1 MPRLRIFLAVGV
13 ALSAANLSAC
23 TSTGNGVSPELA
35 LNTAPVEDEQS
46 ADFPLPET
54 VAVLPSS
61 YAPVEGAPIPIV
73 ADASAV
79 DPNAVNTGA
88 TDAGVAQATLPAPAQ
103 PGVPVPTAAPQA
115 VTQVASLDPSIMPAV
130 AYAAPDAGA
139 KAPEEIEPLIQKYAA
154 IYEVPADLVRR
165 VVRRESTYNPLAYSR
180 GHWGLMQI
188 KHSTARGMGYDG
200 PAQGLLDA
208 ETNLKY
214 AVKYLR
220 GAWLVAEG
228 DGARADKLYQ
238 RGYYYDA
245 KRRGLLDETGLGT
258 DRRRM
263 RGKQEPAPGPQL
275 AAMPVAGWLD
285 FPPVAPGIPTT
296 APSDF
301 PPAPAAPGAT
311 PAATSA
317 VATPA
322 VATPAAATSAVT
334 DPAVVTPV
342 APAAAEPARSADMPV
357 ITPATAPV
365 PTAAPANPAA
375 AGSA

>member
-1 MPRLRIFLAVGV
+1 MPKLRIFLAVGV
-13 ALSAANLSAC
+13 ALSAASLSAC
-23 TSTGNGVSPELA
+23 TSTGNGISPELA

-73 ADASAV
+73 ADASSA
-79 DPNAVNTGA
+79 GA
-88 TDAGVAQATLPAPAQ
+88 SVADASVAQGTLPVPAQ
-103 PGVPVPTAAPQA
+103 PGVPVPTAAPQ
-115 VTQVASLDPSIMPAV
+115 VGTQVASLDPTIMPAV
-130 AYAAPDAGA
+130 AYAAPAAGA

-200 PAQGLLDA
+200 PARGLLDA

-228 DGARADKLYQ
+228 DGERADKLYQ

-245 KRRGLLDETGLGT
+245 KRRGLLDETGLGI
-258 DRRRM
+258 DRHRM
-263 RGKQEPAPGPQL
+263 RSKEEPALDPRL
-275 AAMPVAGWLD
+275 AAIPIEARLD
-285 FPPVAPGIPTT
+285 FPPVAAGIPTT
-296 APSDF
+296 AQSDF
-301 PPAPAAPGAT
+301 PPAPAAPGAA
-311 PAATSA
+311 PAIPA

-322 VATPAAATSAVT
+322 VATSAVT
-334 DPAVVTPV
+334 APAVVTPV
-342 APAAAEPARSADMPV
+342 VPGTATPALSADMPV

>member
-1 MPRLRIFLAVGV
+1 MAVGV

-23 TSTGNGVSPELA
+23 TSTGNGIAPELA
-35 LNTAPVEDEQS
+35 LNAAPVEDEQS

-73 ADASAV
+73 ADASAA
-79 DPNAVNTGA
+79 DTNIA
-88 TDAGVAQATLPAPAQ
+88 DASVAQGALPAPAQ
-103 PGVPVPTAAPQA
+103 PGVPVPTAAPQ
-115 VTQVASLDPSIMPAV
+115 VGTQVASLDPSIMPAV

-200 PAQGLLDA
+200 PANGLLDA

-245 KRRGLLDETGLGT
+245 KRRGLLDETGLGI
-258 DRRRM
+258 DRHRM
-263 RGKQEPAPGPQL
+263 RGKEKPALDPRL
-275 AAMPVAGWLD
+275 AAIPIEARLD
-285 FPPVAPGIPTT
+285 FPPVAEGMPIT
-296 APSDF
+296 AQSDF
-301 PPAPAAPGAT
+301 PPAPAAPGAA
-311 PAATSA
+311 PAIPA

-322 VATPAAATSAVT
+322 VATSAVT
-334 DPAVVTPV
+334 APV
-342 APAAAEPARSADMPV
+342 AATPAASGSAEPSADIPV

-365 PTAAPANPAA
+365 PTAAPTNPAA